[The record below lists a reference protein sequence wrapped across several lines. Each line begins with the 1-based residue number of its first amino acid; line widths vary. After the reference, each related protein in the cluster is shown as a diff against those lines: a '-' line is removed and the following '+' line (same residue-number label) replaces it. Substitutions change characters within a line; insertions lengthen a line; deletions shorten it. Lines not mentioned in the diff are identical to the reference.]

1 MNASNPEGSE
11 PRRESGP
18 QEATN
23 AHLSPQGPPAA
34 GQQVT
39 SPHASSGYPVYPA
52 YPNNSS
58 SGNQSAQFGE
68 STAVTEAG
76 GNALRYHG
84 QQLADGLYGDGTEL
98 HPINNPA
105 ANGWMHTKGTGRL
118 RIGEALSWPLKAF
131 AANPGTLFIMGVVYA
146 AIGFLPSNPSFP
158 LFAAFVVMAAS
169 LLITPVIF
177 SVVLEQTL
185 VREFT
190 SVKAPAYGKT
200 LGMFLILAFIWGGTL
215 GVVGGIGSIIGFAS
229 IDISALPDD
238 PETIMSD
245 PALLED
251 ITRRMMGVTFGV
263 VGIVGLL
270 LAPLLIFPVFYA
282 ADNNRTFGYAFGE
295 GIKAGARNYLTSLGF
310 TACLMGLY
318 LIGAAPMIFAL
329 TGSVSPIVGSFIGGI
344 LNIFIA
350 PYALLAVAH
359 AYRQVSGG
367 PVPHHVEAAAVT
379 TTEAP
384 VS

>member
-34 GQQVT
+34 GQQAT
-39 SPHASSGYPVYPA
+39 SPHASGGYPVYPA
-52 YPNNSS
+52 YPDNSS

-131 AANPGTLFIMGVVYA
+131 AANPGTLLLIGGVFA
-146 AIGFLPSNPSFP
+146 AVTVLSRSPSAP
-158 LFAAFVVMAAS
+158 LFLAMVVGLGV
-169 LLITPVIF
+169 LLIVPLII
-177 SVVLEQTL
+177 SLGLQQTL
-185 VREFT
+185 ACKIRNLR
-190 SVKAPAYGKT
+190 APAYGKT
-200 LGMFLILAFIWGGTL
+200 LGMLLLLNFLQYLATSSLFAAASLFGMPSVDEMVTDPNPTL
-215 GVVGGIGSIIGFAS
+215 GELHSIINPS
-229 IDISALPDD
+229 
-238 PETIMSD
+238 T
-245 PALLED
+245 
-251 ITRRMMGVTFGV
+251 V
-263 VGIVGLL
+263 VVS
-270 LAPLLIFPVFYA
+270 LAVLVLTPLFIYTLFYA
-282 ADNNRTFGYAFGE
+282 ADNNRTFSYALGE
-295 GIKAGARNYLTSLGF
+295 GMAAGARTYLPTLGLIIVLSI
-310 TACLMGLY
+310 ADA
-318 LIGAAPMIFAL
+318 IGAAAMLLSSNEMI
-329 TGSVSPIVGSFIGGI
+329 SPWSAV
-344 LNIFIA
+344 IA
-350 PYALLAVAH
+350 TAVINLVMKPYALLAVAH

-367 PVPHHVEAAAVT
+367 PVPHHVEPAAVT